1 MGPVAPEAVMGR
13 LELMN
18 SLLRA
23 VDRPAREALDLA
35 RRPLVATLA
44 PALLGLFL
52 VATSST
58 LVGFVYPSVLPGGL
72 RLAPNIDALRA
83 LFEALLVVVPGT
95 LVFAIYLR
103 LRTST
108 RTLLAAISIGL
119 FAAGLVASCV
129 LPLMAFLALIAQN
142 APLVLALPALF
153 VPGLALA
160 TLVALPV
167 RVITA
172 LDPSRSAWWLSR
184 AFAVCLGA
192 VFFLRIIPGLRGLL
206 HP

>member
-1 MGPVAPEAVMGR
+1 MGPVSPEAAMGR

-18 SLLRA
+18 SLFRS
-23 VDRPAREALDLA
+23 VDRPAREALDLS
-35 RRPLVATLA
+35 RRPLVATLS

-52 VATSST
+52 VATSSA
-58 LVGFVYPSVLPGGL
+58 LVGFVSPSGL

-83 LFEALLVVVPGT
+83 LFEALLVVVPGM

-108 RTLLAAISIGL
+108 RVLMAAISIGL
-119 FAAGLVASCV
+119 LAAGLVAACV
-129 LPLMAFLALIAQN
+129 LPLMAFLTLIAQN
-142 APLVLALPALF
+142 APLILALPAVF

-167 RVITA
+167 RVITS

-192 VFFLRIIPGLRGLL
+192 VFFLRIASGLRGLL
-206 HP
+206 HS

>member
-1 MGPVAPEAVMGR
+1 MGSVSSEAAVGR
-13 LELMN
+13 LDLVD

-35 RRPLVATLA
+35 RRPLAATLA
-44 PALLGLFL
+44 PALLGIFL
-52 VATSST
+52 VAATSAAA
-58 LVGFVYPSVLPGGL
+58 GFVSPGGV
-72 RLAPNIDALRA
+72 RLAPRLDALRA
-83 LFEALLVVVPGT
+83 VFEAMLVVIPGT

-103 LRTST
+103 LRLST

-119 FAAGLVASCV
+119 LAAGLVATCV
-129 LPLMAFLALIAQN
+129 MPLMAFLVVVARD
-142 APLVLALPALF
+142 APLILALPALF

-172 LDPSRSAWWLSR
+172 LDSSLSAWWLSR
-184 AFAVCLGA
+184 AFAICLGA
-192 VFFLRIIPGLRGLL
+192 VFLLRVHASLSLS
-206 HP
+206 